1 MEDTQTLSDGDFSP
15 GCSKISVE
23 RSNSPEPS
31 CVSMKSDESMDIP
44 LKFAGRHASTDPRR
58 LQRELTNQPEPSYVS
73 MKSDESMDIPLKFAG
88 RHTST
93 DPSRF
98 QKERSNQPEPSC
110 VSMKSDESVDI
121 PLKFAGRHTST
132 DPSRFQKE
140 RSNQPEPSCVSMK
153 SDESMDIPLKFAGR
167 HTSTDPS
174 QFQRERSNPLE
185 PSCVSMKSDESMD
198 IPLKF
203 AGRHTSS
210 DPREKSS
217 PQEQRCKSMEG
228 DQSRAMLVTNKGES
242 ILRFKSNL
250 LKKFQCLYEGTATQG
265 NPTLLNEIYTELFI
279 AESESGEISNEH
291 EVRQIET
298 QSRRA
303 ATEDTAIKCRDIFR
317 PLPGQDKANR
327 TVLTKG
333 VAGIGKTVSVQKFIV
348 DWAEEKENQDIQ
360 LIFPLPFRELN
371 LMKNK
376 TLRLSDLL
384 HIFFPETK
392 QIEISSGE
400 YKVLFIFDGLD
411 ECRLSLD
418 FKSKVKLCNISESAS
433 VDVLLINLIVGNL
446 LPSALIWI
454 TSRPAAADLIPSEC
468 VHRMTEVRGFDD
480 PQKEEY
486 FRKRISDQSLAD
498 TIIRHLKSSR
508 SLHIMCH
515 IPVFCWISATVLEKM
530 LSEAESGEIPK
541 TLTQMYTHFLIIQTN
556 IKHEKDYEK
565 KVKDEDMIVKLGKLA
580 FQQLV
585 KGNLIFYEWKV
596 FCFVHLS
603 IQEHL
608 AALYAH
614 RSFINDNIS
623 VFDQT
628 KESLLSKVLN
638 EKKCNLISELHQRA
652 VNNALKSKN
661 GHLDLFLRFLLGL
674 SLESNQTLLR
684 ALLPQTRSCSYN
696 KEETI
701 QYIKQ
706 NIRQNRSPER
716 SMNLF
721 HCLNELGDLS
731 LMQEIQDY
739 LKSGKIGE
747 TKLSSSQWSALVYVL
762 LTSEQE
768 MDVFKLKHF
777 IGAQNTADDVLLKLL
792 PVVKESRFAYLSY
805 CGITDEGC
813 AALASALRSNPSHL
827 RCVDLTGNNLG
838 ASGVN
843 LLSDGLKNPH
853 CKLEN
858 LWLSNCGVTDEG
870 CAALASALRSNPSHL
885 RELYLSRNKLGDSG
899 VNLLSDGL
907 KDPHC
912 KLETLWLSNC
922 GVTDEGCA
930 ALTSAL
936 RSNPSHMRELY
947 LSENKLGHTAVNL
960 LSDLLKDLRCKLE
973 TLSLNTCGLTRQG
986 CAALTSARKSSSRL
1000 RELNLFENN

>member
-1 MEDTQTLSDGDFSP
+1 
-15 GCSKISVE
+15 
-23 RSNSPEPS
+23 
-31 CVSMKSDESMDIP
+31 
-44 LKFAGRHASTDPRR
+44 
-58 LQRELTNQPEPSYVS
+58 
-73 MKSDESMDIPLKFAG
+73 
-88 RHTST
+88 
-93 DPSRF
+93 
-98 QKERSNQPEPSC
+98 
-110 VSMKSDESVDI
+110 
-121 PLKFAGRHTST
+121 
-132 DPSRFQKE
+132 
-140 RSNQPEPSCVSMK
+140 
-153 SDESMDIPLKFAGR
+153 
-167 HTSTDPS
+167 
-174 QFQRERSNPLE
+174 
-185 PSCVSMKSDESMD
+185 
-198 IPLKF
+198 
-203 AGRHTSS
+203 
-210 DPREKSS
+210 
-217 PQEQRCKSMEG
+217 
-228 DQSRAMLVTNKGES
+228 
-242 ILRFKSNL
+242 
-250 LKKFQCLYEGTATQG
+250 
-265 NPTLLNEIYTELFI
+265 
-279 AESESGEISNEH
+279 
-291 EVRQIET
+291 
-298 QSRRA
+298 
-303 ATEDTAIKCRDIFR
+303 
-317 PLPGQDKANR
+317 
-327 TVLTKG
+327 
-333 VAGIGKTVSVQKFIV
+333 
-348 DWAEEKENQDIQ
+348 
-360 LIFPLPFRELN
+360 
-371 LMKNK
+371 
-376 TLRLSDLL
+376 
-384 HIFFPETK
+384 
-392 QIEISSGE
+392 
-400 YKVLFIFDGLD
+400 
-411 ECRLSLD
+411 
-418 FKSKVKLCNISESAS
+418 
-433 VDVLLINLIVGNL
+433 
-446 LPSALIWI
+446 
-454 TSRPAAADLIPSEC
+454 
-468 VHRMTEVRGFDD
+468 
-480 PQKEEY
+480 
-486 FRKRISDQSLAD
+486 
-498 TIIRHLKSSR
+498 
-508 SLHIMCH
+508 
-515 IPVFCWISATVLEKM
+515 
-530 LSEAESGEIPK
+530 
-541 TLTQMYTHFLIIQTN
+541 
-556 IKHEKDYEK
+556 
-565 KVKDEDMIVKLGKLA
+565 MIVKLGKLA

-585 KGNLIFYEWKV
+585 KGNLIFYEEDLRECGIDETEASVYSGLCTQIFREEFGLNEWKV

-684 ALLPQTRSCSYN
+684 ELLTQTGSYSYN
-696 KEETI
+696 KEETV

-716 SMNLF
+716 SINLF

-777 IGAQNTADDVLLKLL
+777 IGAQNTADEVLLKLL

-843 LLSDGLKNPH
+843 LLSDGLKDPH

-885 RELYLSRNKLGDSG
+885 RDLYLSRNKLGDSG
-899 VNLLSDGL
+899 VNLLSDLL
-907 KDPHC
+907 KDPYC
-912 KLETLWLSNC
+912 NLETLSLYDC

-930 ALTSAL
+930 ALASAL
-936 RSNPSHMRELY
+936 RSNPSHLRELY

-960 LSDLLKDLRCKLE
+960 LCDLLKDLRCKLE
-973 TLSLNTCGLTRQG
+973 TLSLNKCGLTRQG